1 MNDSISISSIANAD
15 LVDVSGARAASRSGD
30 YPGFQNCGPMLFSKG
45 CVDGGMSLDEWS
57 AISSGGKMVNGGGTA
72 TFDKWARWMRQKGY
86 PSAALDRAGR

>member
-1 MNDSISISSIANAD
+1 MNDTSTLSSIANTD
-15 LVDVSGARAASRSGD
+15 LVGVSGGKGASRD

-57 AISSGGKMVNGGGTA
+57 AISSGAKMVNGGGPA
-72 TFDKWARWMRQKGY
+72 TFDKWAHWMRQKGY